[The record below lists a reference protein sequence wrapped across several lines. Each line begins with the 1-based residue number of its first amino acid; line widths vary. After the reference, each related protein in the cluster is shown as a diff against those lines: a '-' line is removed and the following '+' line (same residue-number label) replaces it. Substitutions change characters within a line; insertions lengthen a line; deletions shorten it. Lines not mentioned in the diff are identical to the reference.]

1 VTDDELEPLFDP
13 VSYGR
18 GLPDRGRP
26 LSIGEIKL
34 ISRIVGRTPEVMVKV
49 VNKGSSSLAGVGGHI
64 GYIGRQGGV
73 ELETD
78 EGEILQG
85 PEVGKAPLEDWNL
98 DLIQQRGKINLTPN
112 KPRQPPRLIY
122 KLIFSMPVGTSPEKV
137 QAAVRNF
144 AREKFALKHRYVM
157 ALHTDEPHPHVHLVL
172 KARSEDGQRLYL
184 RKAMLRQWR
193 DGFASHLRA
202 LGVAAN
208 ATPRH
213 VRGETRP
220 RKSDGIY
227 HAMSRGESTH
237 FRKRVEAV
245 HGELVE
251 GKLQVESGKAKLIRT
266 RQEVRRVWQA
276 VSDELTGQGHPEIA
290 AQVERYVQQ
299 MPKPLTEKEDIATNL
314 LERARKPRVREIE
327 MTRSRCT

>member
-1 VTDDELEPLFDP
+1 VTDHVLEPFFDP

-18 GLPDRGRP
+18 ALPERERP
-26 LSIGEIKL
+26 LSISQIKL
-34 ISRIVGRTPEVMVKV
+34 ITRTVGRTPEVMVKV
-49 VNKGSSSLAGVGGHI
+49 INKGSSSVAGVSSHV

-78 EGEILQG
+78 GGEVLQG
-85 PEVGKAPLEDWNL
+85 PDVGSALLEDWNL
-98 DLIQQRGKINLTPN
+98 DLIQQRGKIDLTAN
-112 KPRQPPRLIY
+112 KPKQPPRLVY
-122 KLIFSMPVGTSPEKV
+122 KLIFSMPAGTPPEKV
-137 QAAVRNF
+137 QTAVRNF
-144 AREKFALKHRYVM
+144 AREEFALKHSYVM

-172 KARSEDGQRLYL
+172 KARSDEGQRLYL
-184 RKAMLRQWR
+184 RKATLRQWR
-193 DGFASHLRA
+193 EGFASHLRA

-227 HAMSRGESTH
+227 RAMSRGESTH

-245 HGELVE
+245 HSELVK

-266 RQEVRRVWQA
+266 RQEVRRGWQA
-276 VSDELTGQGHPEIA
+276 VSDELTRQGRPEIA
-290 AQVERYVQQ
+290 AQVKRYVEQ
-299 MPKPLTEKEDIATNL
+299 MPRPLTEKEYIATQL
-314 LERARKPRVREIE
+314 LERAREPRVREIE
-327 MTRSRCT
+327 MTR